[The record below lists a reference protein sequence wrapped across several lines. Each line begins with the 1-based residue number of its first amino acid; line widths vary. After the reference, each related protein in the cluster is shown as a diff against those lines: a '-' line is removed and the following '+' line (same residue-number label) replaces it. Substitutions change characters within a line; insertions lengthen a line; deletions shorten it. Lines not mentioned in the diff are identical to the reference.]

1 MHQCVPCV
9 PKIWNWTSKIMPD
22 LWLSAIFCQIK
33 KITPSYCTFFPQKV
47 TLKIEFKTKELRK
60 GLSNVKIQIFA
71 GLGISSLVFSESL
84 IFWAWKSN
92 LLFCRAVGANCSC
105 HCLKKGDKSERAK
118 ERIPN
123 PRYSI
128 QHIWTESI

>member
-22 LWLSAIFCQIK
+22 LWLSAIFCEIK
-33 KITPSYCTFFPQKV
+33 KITPPYCTFFPQKV

-71 GLGISSLVFSESL
+71 GLGISSLVFSVNHSFFE
-84 IFWAWKSN
+84 
-92 LLFCRAVGANCSC
+92 
-105 HCLKKGDKSERAK
+105 HERAICSFAELWEQIALVTVYKKSDESKSLMSLFFK
-118 ERIPN
+118 ER
-123 PRYSI
+123 
-128 QHIWTESI
+128 QE